1 MQKSIFIIL
10 RELLAP
16 VSSHSHPSI
25 TDVEQL
31 QQLRQRHG
39 HLIEA
44 ANEEAALRFEVFPE
58 ENSDPP
64 AFFLNAYRGIQ
75 RDTIAESLTEAEAD
89 ELKVVLQACADKLQI

>member
-1 MQKSIFIIL
+1 MQKSIFAIL

-16 VSSHSHPSI
+16 VPNYSPLSI
-25 TDVEQL
+25 ADVEPL
-31 QQLRQRHG
+31 QQLRQRHE

-44 ANEEAALRFEVFPE
+44 ANEEAALRFEIFPE

-64 AFFLNAYRGIQ
+64 AFFLNAYRGVQ

-89 ELKVVLQACADKLQI
+89 ELKVVLQACADKLLI